1 MLQWVALF
9 LLLHLK
15 VDGRGEVK
23 ASRLRNG
30 MRGCLRR
37 KRAESERKLALTRL
51 YECLSGKHHHIHQ
64 TVTLGM
70 ERLKLV
76 DGSGVS
82 ELGKEIEN

>member
-1 MLQWVALF
+1 MSSFISFVTLV
-9 LLLHLK
+9 K
-15 VDGRGEVK
+15 VDGCGEVK

-37 KRAESERKLALTRL
+37 KRAGSERNLALTRL
-51 YECLSGKHHHIHQ
+51 NDRLSGKHHHIHQ

-76 DGSGVS
+76 DG
-82 ELGKEIEN
+82 LGSPN